1 VNPQYSLP
9 ILPPSDVIMP
19 SLATKSSLTSLCI
32 IAAQIILLLIIDLS
46 SVNVVV
52 QANPKSRP
60 YVAYR
65 TSPFDQDDFVSRRIM
80 EDGVEQRGGDG
91 GR

>member
-1 VNPQYSLP
+1 
-9 ILPPSDVIMP
+9 MP

-32 IAAQIILLLIIDLS
+32 IAQIILLILIDLS

>member
-1 VNPQYSLP
+1 MIPRAFTKVSL
-9 ILPPSDVIMP
+9 LLVFWQ
-19 SLATKSSLTSLCI
+19 LAV
-32 IAAQIILLLIIDLS
+32 ILL
-46 SVNVVV
+46 VVLHKT

-65 TSPFDQDDFVSRRIM
+65 TSPFDQDEFVSRRIM
-80 EDGVEQRGGDG
+80 EDGIEQSSNKG

>member
-1 VNPQYSLP
+1 MAYSSNMIP
-9 ILPPSDVIMP
+9 RAFTKV
-19 SLATKSSLTSLCI
+19 SLLLVFWQLAV
-32 IAAQIILLLIIDLS
+32 ILL
-46 SVNVVV
+46 VVLQQT

-65 TSPFDQDDFVSRRIM
+65 TSPFDQDEFVSRRIM
-80 EDGVEQRGGDG
+80 EDGIEQSSSDKG

>member
-1 VNPQYSLP
+1 
-9 ILPPSDVIMP
+9 M
-19 SLATKSSLTSLCI
+19 
-32 IAAQIILLLIIDLS
+32 
-46 SVNVVV
+46 NVVV

-91 GR
+91 GRWDMKLYCIYYYYYHYSSAMWKLLSSAVYVDT

>member
-1 VNPQYSLP
+1 
-9 ILPPSDVIMP
+9 M
-19 SLATKSSLTSLCI
+19 
-32 IAAQIILLLIIDLS
+32 
-46 SVNVVV
+46 NVVV

-91 GR
+91 GRWDIIYIYYYYHYSSSAMWKLLSSAVYVDT

>member
-1 VNPQYSLP
+1 
-9 ILPPSDVIMP
+9 MP

-32 IAAQIILLLIIDLS
+32 IAQILLTIIDLS

>member
-1 VNPQYSLP
+1 MSSHN
-9 ILPPSDVIMP
+9 ILPSIYLLSNVIMP
-19 SLATKSSLTSLCI
+19 SLASKSSLTSLCI
-32 IAAQIILLLIIDLS
+32 IAQILLTIIDLS

>member
-1 VNPQYSLP
+1 MIPR
-9 ILPPSDVIMP
+9 
-19 SLATKSSLTSLCI
+19 AFTKVS
-32 IAAQIILLLIIDLS
+32 LLLLFWQLAVILVILQQT
-46 SVNVVV
+46 

-65 TSPFDQDDFVSRRIM
+65 TSPFDQDEFVSRRIM
-80 EDGVEQRGGDG
+80 EDGIEQSNSDKG